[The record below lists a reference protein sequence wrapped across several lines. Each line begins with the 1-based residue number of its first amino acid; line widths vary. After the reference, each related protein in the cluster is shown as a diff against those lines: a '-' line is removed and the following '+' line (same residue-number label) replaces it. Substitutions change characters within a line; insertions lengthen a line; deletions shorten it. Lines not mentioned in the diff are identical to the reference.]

1 MPPPNKVLIPF
12 CVQFRE
18 DLPHQNRFF
27 GSWKERGK
35 STYVNFLRIEAI
47 LGHKKKQKNA
57 KNLPKNK
64 SQPVFQNWGYIRP
77 WKDAK
82 KCPKFTENPK
92 VNKFPKISY
101 VLVSLCSTQLS
112 TLIELAAV
120 FHRLD
125 LVRFQPS
132 IWFVCK
138 TVFKQSLVGLQD
150 RAFGWFAR
158 HFLGFDSLASS
169 SEAAAVAGDGWRHQ
183 ESQTLIINVNL
194 WRRQVTQSFLPQRC

>member
-1 MPPPNKVLIPF
+1 MPKIYPKTKVNLSSKT
-12 CVQFRE
+12 E
-18 DLPHQNRFF
+18 
-27 GSWKERGK
+27 G
-35 STYVNFLRIEAI
+35 I
-47 LGHKKKQKNA
+47 LGHEKTPKNA
-57 KNLPKNK
+57 LNLPKTQK
-64 SQPVFQNWGYIRP
+64 STSF
-77 WKDAK
+77 
-82 KCPKFTENPK
+82 PKFTENPK

-158 HFLGFDSLASS
+158 LSLNRVWLVYKTVFKLSL
-169 SEAAAVAGDGWRHQ
+169 VGLQDG
-183 ESQTLIINVNL
+183 L
-194 WRRQVTQSFLPQRC
+194 